1 MNVCLY
7 ISQLVMLDANKGA
20 YIKYYDL
27 IMENDL
33 LSDNGVL
40 VADNGNS
47 TMSCTYRQSYLY
59 FF

>member
-1 MNVCLY
+1 
-7 ISQLVMLDANKGA
+7 MLDANKGA
-20 YIKYYDL
+20 YIKYYDV

-40 VADNGNS
+40 VADNGNP